1 VGMSGC
7 ECVRSIEVAYA
18 AAVVLLS
25 YVSFVLIFTQ
35 LWLKVAFKMFLTG
48 MWRGVLRVASCVC
61 HLASLAFVDIFCI

>member
-1 VGMSGC
+1 MGMSGC

-48 MWRGVLRVASCVC
+48 M
-61 HLASLAFVDIFCI
+61 